1 MAKTREPFGSLKI
14 EYLNKNKREVIFML
28 LHPGTGMESLNDYK
42 IRIGKGGVVITT
54 LTAEDFNGE
63 HDQRSWLYVLIL
75 HLVSIWAA
83 VTNFTQ
89 ALFIK
94 TFKKRKSSFGKILW
108 EMGRDS
114 EHVSSFFGDRFSQ
127 INHQTISGAASW
139 RSLDIVYNYHEKI
152 KPQLNGGIESWLT
165 KYWIGKLENRQAI
178 ANRLK
183 IVVNLLTKAFAE
195 FADESE
201 IRIVSMASGSAQAV
215 IDAMLR
221 CPHLNIKAVL
231 IDIDRTALV
240 AAKDYADENGFGDRF
255 AFVEGTTGVLEKVCQ
270 EFQPHIIEMVGFLD
284 YRPTPQA
291 IKLINKIKNCLPENG
306 IFLTCNINYN
316 REKIFLD
323 WVMLWPMIYRNE
335 DQFEELLLKGGFSPQ
350 NVYIVYE
357 PFKIHGIGV
366 CQN

>member
-1 MAKTREPFGSLKI
+1 
-14 EYLNKNKREVIFML
+14 ML
-28 LHPGTGMESLNDYK
+28 LYPGTGVEGVNDYK
-42 IRIGKGGVVITT
+42 VRVGKGGVVITT
-54 LTAEDFNGE
+54 LAAGDFAGE
-63 HDQRSWLYVLIL
+63 HNQRNWFYILIL
-75 HLVSIWAA
+75 WLVSTWAA

-89 ALFIK
+89 SLFIK
-94 TFKKRKSSFGKILW
+94 VFKKRKCSFGKILW
-108 EMGRDS
+108 EMGRDP
-114 EHVSSFFGDRFSQ
+114 EHVSSFFGDRFSRF
-127 INHQTISGAASW
+127 NHETIVNAASW

-152 KPQLNGGIESWLT
+152 KPQLNGGVESWLT
-165 KYWIGKLENRQAI
+165 NYWIGKLENRQAI

-183 IVVNLLTKAFAE
+183 IVVNLLMKAFVE

-201 IRIVSMASGSAQAV
+201 IRVVSVASGSAQAIV
-215 IDAMLR
+215 DAMLK

-231 IDIDRTALV
+231 IDIDTTALT
-240 AAKDYADENGFGDRF
+240 AAKAYAEKNGLGDRF
-255 AFVEGTTGVLEKVCQ
+255 TFIRGTTRALEEVCQ

-316 REKIFLD
+316 REKVFLD

-350 NVYIVYE
+350 NVDIFYE
-357 PFKIHGIGV
+357 PFQIHGIGV
-366 CQN
+366 CQCT